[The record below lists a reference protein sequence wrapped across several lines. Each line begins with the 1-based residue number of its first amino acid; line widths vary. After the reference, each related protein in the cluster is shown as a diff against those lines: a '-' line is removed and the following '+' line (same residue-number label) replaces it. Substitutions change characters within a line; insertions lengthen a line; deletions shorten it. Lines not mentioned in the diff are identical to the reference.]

1 MTRNLRGRPP
11 ASSKEMLQDAAFDLF
26 LENTYAKTTIENI
39 TQRAG
44 VSRATFF
51 NYFASKS
58 DVFWVDLD
66 QTLELLADNLARR
79 IPAEPRSPLDGL
91 RAVEDALLTVAAQL
105 GTDRV
110 PFALTQYEFVGS
122 AHELQASALARLS
135 NQAAIVT
142 NFLVDHALPASRARA
157 AAYACMAAVIA
168 GAQEW
173 AAQGTTRAPLETCL
187 KEAIG
192 PVIAGFGEAERS
204 VLG

>member
-1 MTRNLRGRPP
+1 MKRNLRGRPP
-11 ASSKEMLQDAAFDLF
+11 ASSREMLQDAAFDLF
-26 LENTYAKTTIENI
+26 LENTYAKTTIDNI

-51 NYFASKS
+51 NYFPSKS

-66 QTLELLADNLARR
+66 QTLELLAENLAGR

-91 RAVEDALLTVAAQL
+91 RGVHEALLTVAAQL
-105 GTDRV
+105 GTERV
-110 PFALTQYEFVGS
+110 PFALTQSEFVGS
-122 AHELQASALARLS
+122 VHELHASAITRLS
-135 NQAAIVT
+135 NQATIVT
-142 NFLVDHALPASRARA
+142 DFLIDHAMPASRARA
-157 AAYACMAAVIA
+157 ATYACMGAVIS

-192 PVIAGFGEAERS
+192 PVIAGFVEAERS
-204 VLG
+204 FLG